1 MGCQTITKR
10 EKPHSPS
17 YPQPI
22 PQDLVFG
29 IDGIGASNVGCQ
41 IIGYSFEI
49 KNSNREHWRRF
60 KRITP
65 PIPSVWKN
73 TQRHWSQIVIL
84 SSTSTDDRQKA
95 NIGTLT
101 QTDIQIQLSFRLK
114 PLAQNEDVDNAMDL
128 ENDIIISICNR
139 GDTALYQN
147 VHFKFVSCSCVL
159 VDSGEYILSSINFE
173 SLHYLPLQ

>member
-1 MGCQTITKR
+1 MSAVKLSVIRSRLKTAIENIGNGLK
-10 EKPHSPS
+10 ESPL
-17 YPQPI
+17 PFQA
-22 PQDLVFG
+22 FG
-29 IDGIGASNVGCQ
+29 RTPNAIGHKSFA
-41 IIGYSFEI
+41 IG
-49 KNSNREHWRRF
+49 
-60 KRITP
+60 
-65 PIPSVWKN
+65 
-73 TQRHWSQIVIL
+73 IL

-101 QTDIQIQLSFRLK
+101 QTDIQIQLSYRLK

-139 GDTALYQN
+139 GNTALYQN
-147 VHFKFVSCSCVL
+147 LHFKFVSCSRVL

>member
-1 MGCQTITKR
+1 MSAVKLSVIRSRLKTAIENIGNGLK
-10 EKPHSPS
+10 ESPL
-17 YPQPI
+17 PFQA
-22 PQDLVFG
+22 FG
-29 IDGIGASNVGCQ
+29 RTPNAIGHKSFA
-41 IIGYSFEI
+41 IG
-49 KNSNREHWRRF
+49 
-60 KRITP
+60 
-65 PIPSVWKN
+65 
-73 TQRHWSQIVIL
+73 IL

-101 QTDIQIQLSFRLK
+101 QTDIQIQLSYRLK

-139 GDTALYQN
+139 GNTALYQN
-147 VHFKFVSCSCVL
+147 LHFKIVSCSRVL

>member
-1 MGCQTITKR
+1 MSAVKLSVIRSRLKTAIENIGGGLK
-10 EKPHSPS
+10 ESPL
-17 YPQPI
+17 PFQA
-22 PQDLVFG
+22 FG
-29 IDGIGASNVGCQ
+29 RTPNAIGHKSFA
-41 IIGYSFEI
+41 IG
-49 KNSNREHWRRF
+49 
-60 KRITP
+60 
-65 PIPSVWKN
+65 
-73 TQRHWSQIVIL
+73 IL

-147 VHFKFVSCSCVL
+147 VHFKFVSCSRVL